1 MRFEQK
7 KPVLI
12 KAQKISHLSHSVLHM
27 FEADC
32 SFASMPLVGSDVRN
46 QFRMHNELNI
56 FFSSVSLDQVA
67 IFTCVSCRADPNQ
80 LGSSVSSPPDS
91 IDYLL
96 AWWEVSQNAWQSFLL
111 TPLDLSVSVNESNT
125 RYSWWW
131 VAKTS
136 DAMHLSLLPLPHW
149 HDSAQNNSCLFSKI
163 STVHTAKQ
171 ILYRGGSFHEVLFS
185 QKAWPSSSS
194 YSVQQP
200 ILKLLDVFTSK
211 KTFNLLMMRWT

>member
-7 KPVLI
+7 TVFI
-12 KAQKISHLSHSVLHM
+12 KAQKISHISHSVLHM

-56 FFSSVSLDQVA
+56 FFSSVPLDQVA
-67 IFTCVSCRADPNQ
+67 IFTCTSCRADPNQ

-96 AWWEVSQNAWQSFLL
+96 AWWEASQNAWQSFLL

-136 DAMHLSLLPLPHW
+136 DAMHLSLCSHYPIGMTLR
-149 HDSAQNNSCLFSKI
+149 KI
-163 STVHTAKQ
+163 THVYFRKLVQYIQPSRY
-171 ILYRGGSFHEVLFS
+171 YRGGSFHEVLFS